1 MDDGSFQAVVYQNPV
16 HYLDNG
22 VWKDIDN
29 TLVDEGSD
37 VTNKDN
43 DFKIKFAKK
52 SNDSKLVTIQEDKYE
67 IAWGI
72 ARDKKVA
79 EDAVNKMNAVD
90 NVVENG
96 KIAVGISDEEKKKAV
111 PNTSSTVDYE
121 NIYNNVDL
129 QYKLES
135 DTVKENIIINKKID
149 SPVFEFALQLKNVVP
164 KLNDDKTITF
174 YDEKDSSKSIY
185 KIDAPYM
192 YDAKNH
198 TSNKINVKLLKNNN
212 QYVIQVIPDSS
223 WLNDE
228 NTCYPV
234 VLDLSVSTSIT
245 ASNFTTCVLDTG
257 LNQVI
262 LQNGIQMGVKPVFVK
277 M

>member
-223 WLNDE
+223 
-228 NTCYPV
+228 
-234 VLDLSVSTSIT
+234 
-245 ASNFTTCVLDTG
+245 
-257 LNQVI
+257 
-262 LQNGIQMGVKPVFVK
+262 
-277 M
+277 